1 MQGTAGLSMLN
12 TRSRSVAPFLS
23 LVYGAHP
30 FRRWWSQQKLSP
42 EMRMCLHWRAHQLNL
57 ADHLSDHRRA
67 LKVHLENDPFLP
79 YVGPRFCHVSG
90 LNSPKSLFF
99 PNSAKRRIA
108 AVASVQQRGPWQME
122 KHREQTEQRVA
133 TCQALRQMH
142 GSERNGRATDHK
154 QRCKNYFLSSN
165 SGAVSTFELK
175 RWRRL
180 HLFAQKVAQSPTPPT
195 QKWGDSCE
203 ACLLI
208 PASATCLR

>member
-90 LNSPKSLFF
+90 LNSPEKEE
-99 PNSAKRRIA
+99 KEKK
-108 AVASVQQRGPWQME
+108 E
-122 KHREQTEQRVA
+122 KHVSRTRSQ
-133 TCQALRQMH
+133 H
-142 GSERNGRATDHK
+142 
-154 QRCKNYFLSSN
+154 FL
-165 SGAVSTFELK
+165 
-175 RWRRL
+175 
-180 HLFAQKVAQSPTPPT
+180 
-195 QKWGDSCE
+195 
-203 ACLLI
+203 
-208 PASATCLR
+208 

>member
-1 MQGTAGLSMLN
+1 MGRGRGGWGVVRASGAWAYIRGVGGGGLTRREGDLDAGF
-12 TRSRSVAPFLS
+12 APS
-23 LVYGAHP
+23 HCG
-30 FRRWWSQQKLSP
+30 
-42 EMRMCLHWRAHQLNL
+42 
-57 ADHLSDHRRA
+57 
-67 LKVHLENDPFLP
+67 ENDPFLP
-79 YVGPRFCHVSG
+79 YVGPRFCHISG

-108 AVASVQQRGPWQME
+108 AVALVQQRWPWQME

-142 GSERNGRATDHK
+142 GSKTNGRATDHK
-154 QRCKNYFLSSN
+154 QRCKNYFLSSK
-165 SGAVSTFELK
+165 SGAVSTCWLK

-208 PASATCLR
+208 PASATCLRWSFCTFG